1 MSAAHAT
8 SLASGLVSCHQCG
21 LTMQAP
27 EAGHYAYCPR
37 CGSSVHGR
45 KPNSL
50 ARSWAFLL
58 TAVLLYIPSNL
69 YPVMVISQLG
79 QSSKETIISGVVEL
93 AEGGMWPLAV
103 LVFTASIFVLLLKIL
118 ALSLLL
124 GSVGLGWTKAA
135 TQRTKLYRYV
145 EFIGRW
151 SMLDI
156 FMISILGAL
165 VHLGQLISITAG
177 FGAVCF
183 AGVVVST
190 MIASESFDPRLIWD
204 QSSPNTASDAPQSQ
218 GD

>member
-1 MSAAHAT
+1 MSAAHPT
-8 SLASGLVSCHQCG
+8 SLASGMVGCHQCG
-21 LTMQAP
+21 LAMQAP
-27 EAGHYAYCPR
+27 ETGQYAYCPR

-58 TAVLLYIPSNL
+58 TAVILYIPSNL
-69 YPVMVISQLG
+69 YPVMVISQFG
-79 QSSKETIISGVVEL
+79 QPSKETIISGVVEL
-93 AEGGMWPLAV
+93 AESGMWPLAA
-103 LVFTASIFVLLLKIL
+103 LVFTASIFVPLLKIFSL
-118 ALSLLL
+118 TLLL
-124 GSVGLGWTKAA
+124 ASVKLRWTKAA
-135 TQRTKLYRYV
+135 LQRSRLYRYV

-165 VHLGQLISITAG
+165 VNLGPLITITAG

-190 MIASESFDPRLIWD
+190 MLASETFDPRLIWD
-204 QSSPNTASDAPQSQ
+204 LSPRQTASEAPQSQ